1 MKGTGMSSWHIW
13 EITPRS
19 LPPSPAPKD
28 VGAASYGNPTRG
40 RKPSVPKLEPMATQP
55 EGENHPPLEVTAHKY
70 RRFCLRRHSEEPELS
85 YCKKSSCLKLV
96 ITKVLSLH
104 WWLFCSLCVPK
115 APDPTVFMHH
125 HGWIH
130 PSLQT
135 SQPRDKQAKKV
146 KDRGR
151 VKKQEP
157 PCGKKGRWFEKQSV
171 REPLSQPKVK
181 TWCIKWS
188 WSSMVLWLMGASQP
202 Q

>member
-1 MKGTGMSSWHIW
+1 M
-13 EITPRS
+13 P
-19 LPPSPAPKD
+19 
-28 VGAASYGNPTRG
+28 
-40 RKPSVPKLEPMATQP
+40 TQP
-55 EGENHPPLEVTAHKY
+55 ECKSHP
-70 RRFCLRRHSEEPELS
+70 SLS
-85 YCKKSSCLKLV
+85 SSLWILNQRMKIIHPKKSQHINIGDFVSEDIQKNQSFHTARSRAAWSWWSPRSCPCTDGYFVVCVSQKLQTQPEFV
-96 ITKVLSLH
+96 
-104 WWLFCSLCVPK
+104 
-115 APDPTVFMHH
+115 HH
-125 HGWIH
+125 HGSIH

-157 PCGKKGRWFEKQSV
+157 PWGKKGHWFEKQSV

-188 WSSMVLWLMGASQP
+188 WSSMLLWLMGASQP